1 MPMEDVF
8 DKIISTESLLYA
20 HRRAFR
26 GKRNSQVAATYNY
39 HHMSRLL
46 EIQQELQ
53 DGTYRPLP
61 YRHKEIRE
69 PKKRSIE
76 APAYRDRIVQ
86 HAIHNMMSPYYERF
100 FIPGS
105 QACRPGKGIHHA
117 AKLVQ
122 HFLRSDKVLYVCQ
135 LDVSKYY
142 PSINHDK
149 LMELIA
155 QRVTDKR
162 LLALL
167 QTIVDSTDSSTEHD
181 HLFAPDSYY
190 HTKGRRGIP
199 IGNLTSQLFAN
210 IYLHEVD
217 MYAKQTLKA
226 KYYVRYMDD
235 ILLFHEDKA
244 QLRIWQKQ
252 MTEFLYEKLYL
263 TVHPHKVRVYPVK
276 HGVSFVGYTI
286 YPHYMK
292 LRGSTVRR
300 FKRRY
305 YRQLR
310 HMVEERIPPAKVQES
325 LTAWKAHAAFA
336 RSETL
341 IKALETKLADH
352 AFVRAVRRAYRRQL
366 ARAIKKKVQLSLFD
380 GLESPK

>member
-1 MPMEDVF
+1 MEDVF
-8 DKIISTESLLYA
+8 DEIISIDSLLYA
-20 HRRAFR
+20 HKRAFR
-26 GKRNSQVAATYNY
+26 GKRNSQVATSYNY
-39 HHMSRLL
+39 HHMSKLL
-46 EIQQELQ
+46 EIQQELRE
-53 DGTYRPLP
+53 GTYRPLP

-86 HAIHNMMSPYYERF
+86 HAIHNIMSPYYERF
-100 FIPGS
+100 FVPGS
-105 QACRPGKGIHHA
+105 QACRPGKGIHYA

-122 HFLRSDKVLYVCQ
+122 HFLRSKKPLYVCQ

-155 QRVTDKR
+155 RKVKDKR
-162 LLALL
+162 LLDLL
-167 QTIVDSTDSSTEHD
+167 QIIVDSTDSGTEHD
-181 HLFAPDSYY
+181 ALFPSDSYY

-217 MYAKQTLKA
+217 MFAKQTLKA

-244 QLRIWQKQ
+244 QLRRWQKQ
-252 MTEFLYEKLYL
+252 MTEFLYEELYL
-263 TVHPHKVRVYPVK
+263 TVHPYKVRVYPAK

-310 HMVEERIPPAKVQES
+310 HMVEERIPPSSVQES
-325 LTAWKAHAAFA
+325 LTAWKAHATFA
-336 RSETL
+336 RSDAL
-341 IKALETKLADH
+341 IKSLEAKLADYT
-352 AFVRAVRRAYRRQL
+352 FVRAVRRAYRRQL
-366 ARAIKKKVQLSLFD
+366 ARANKKKVQLSLFD
-380 GLESPK
+380 GLEPPK

>member
-1 MPMEDVF
+1 MKDVF
-8 DKIISTESLLYA
+8 DDIISIDSLLYA
-20 HRRAFR
+20 HQRAFR
-26 GKRNSQVAATYNY
+26 GKRHSQVATAYNY

-46 EIQQELQ
+46 ELRQELQ
-53 DGTYRPLP
+53 DKTYQPLP

-86 HAIHNMMSPYYERF
+86 HAIHNVLSPYYERF

-122 HFLRSDKVLYVCQ
+122 HFLRSNPNLYVCQ

-142 PSINHDK
+142 PSINHAI
-149 LMELIA
+149 LFELIN
-155 QRVTDKR
+155 RRIKDER
-162 LLALL
+162 LLRLL
-167 QTIVDSTDSSTEHD
+167 KVIIESTDSGTEHN
-181 HLFAPDSYY
+181 HLFPPDSYY

-210 IYLHEVD
+210 IYLHEAD
-217 MYAKQTLKA
+217 MFAKQTLKV

-235 ILLFHEDKA
+235 ILMFHEDKA
-244 QLRIWQKQ
+244 QLRKWQKQ
-252 MTEFLYEKLYL
+252 MTEFLYERLYL
-263 TVHPHKVRVYPVK
+263 TINPHKVRVYPTK
-276 HGVSFVGYTI
+276 QGVSFVGYTV

-310 HMVEERIPPAKVQES
+310 HLIDERIPPERVKES
-325 LTAWKAHAAFA
+325 LTAWKAHASFG
-336 RSETL
+336 RSDAL
-341 IKALETKLADH
+341 LKALDEKFADYL
-352 AFVRAVRRAYRRQL
+352 FVRAVWRAHRKQL
-366 ARAIKKKVQLSLFD
+366 ARRNKHDVQLSLFD
-380 GLESPK
+380 VF